1 MRDKALFID
10 LLIIALFKSDKNN
23 WLTIRY
29 KFFLGGFSLK
39 LRGFSLEL
47 RRSFAEVERFFAELR
62 SYFGKMWKTKI
73 LEGFIRLYQKNEVPL
88 PCQNAL

>member
-10 LLIIALFKSDKNN
+10 LLIIDLFKSDKNN

-29 KFFLGGFSLK
+29 KFFSG
-39 LRGFSLEL
+39 GFSLEL
-47 RRSFAEVERFFAELR
+47 RRSFAELR

>member
-29 KFFLGGFSLK
+29 KFFSGGFSLK
-39 LRGFSLEL
+39 LRGFSFEL
-47 RRSFAEVERFFAELR
+47 RRSFAELR

>member
-29 KFFLGGFSLK
+29 KFFSGGFSLK
-39 LRGFSLEL
+39 LRVFSLKLRVFSLEL
-47 RRSFAEVERFFAELR
+47 RRSFAELR